1 MGMYKA
7 RNGKSLYRS
16 QGSAPTVVH
25 FFCSKRGH
33 SGGFSLNEQLRL
45 LRELQ
50 DVDLELKAIEAD
62 KERYPIEIRNLDEK
76 LASEK
81 EMLKERREKN
91 ELLEKERRQ
100 KEGDLELEQERMKRA
115 QSKLYEVKTNK
126 EYQALLT
133 EIETLKEISSQR
145 EIEILEIMDE
155 IDDVKK
161 EYAKMEKELLEMEK
175 KIGAEKKNLE
185 ENLGKVDGLLASK
198 KRKRTMVAKKLRPEL
213 MTFYQTLREKRRTAV
228 VPARFGACQGCN
240 MKIPPQMF
248 NEVQK
253 NEAIIVCPSCN
264 RILYWEDKT
273 DYR

>member
-1 MGMYKA
+1 M
-7 RNGKSLYRS
+7 
-16 QGSAPTVVH
+16 VH
-25 FFCSKRGH
+25 FFCAEKGH
-33 SGGFSLNEQLRL
+33 FGGFSLNEQLRL

-62 KERYPIEIRNLDEK
+62 KERYPMEIKNLDEK

-81 EMLKERREKN
+81 EMFKKREERI

-100 KEGDLELEQERMKRA
+100 KEGDLELEQERMKKA
-115 QSKLYEVKTNK
+115 QSKLYDVKTNK
-126 EYQALLT
+126 EYQALLV
-133 EIETLKEISSQR
+133 EIETLKEINSQR

-155 IDDVKK
+155 IDELKRK
-161 EYAKMEKELLEMEK
+161 YGRMQKELQEMEER
-175 KIGAEKKNLE
+175 IGAEKKQLE
-185 ENLGKVDGLLASK
+185 ESLGKVDGALASK
-198 KRKRTMVAKKLRPEL
+198 KRKRTMVTKKLSTEL
-213 MTFYQTLREKRRTAV
+213 IALYQTLKEKRRTAV

-253 NEAIIVCPSCN
+253 SEAIIVCPSCN
-264 RILYWEDKT
+264 RILYWEDKI

>member
-1 MGMYKA
+1 M
-7 RNGKSLYRS
+7 
-16 QGSAPTVVH
+16 VH
-25 FFCSKRGH
+25 FFCAEKGH
-33 SGGFSLNEQLRL
+33 FGGFSLNEQLRL

-62 KERYPIEIRNLDEK
+62 KERYPMEIKNLDEK

-81 EMLKERREKN
+81 EMFKKREERI

-100 KEGDLELEQERMKRA
+100 KEGDLELEQERMKKA
-115 QSKLYEVKTNK
+115 QSKLYDVKTNK
-126 EYQALLT
+126 EYQALLV
-133 EIETLKEISSQR
+133 EIETLKEINSQR

-155 IDDVKK
+155 IDELKR
-161 EYAKMEKELLEMEK
+161 EYGRMQKELQEMEER
-175 KIGAEKKNLE
+175 IGAEKKQLE
-185 ENLGKVDGLLASK
+185 ESLGKVDGALASK
-198 KRKRTMVAKKLRPEL
+198 KRKRTMVTKKLSTEL
-213 MTFYQTLREKRRTAV
+213 IALYQTLKEKRRTAV

-253 NEAIIVCPSCN
+253 SEAIIVCPSCN
-264 RILYWEDKT
+264 RILYWEDKI

>member
-1 MGMYKA
+1 
-7 RNGKSLYRS
+7 
-16 QGSAPTVVH
+16 
-25 FFCSKRGH
+25 
-33 SGGFSLNEQLRL
+33 LNEQLRL

-62 KERYPIEIRNLDEK
+62 KERYPREIRDLDEK

-81 EMLKERREKN
+81 EMFTKNGERI

-100 KEGDLELEQERMKRA
+100 KEGDLELEQERMKKA
-115 QSKLYEVKTNK
+115 QAKLYDVKTNK
-126 EYQALLT
+126 EYQALLV
-133 EIETLKEISSQR
+133 EIDTFREVSSQR

-155 IDDVKK
+155 TDELKK
-161 EYAKMEKELLEMEK
+161 EYRRMEEELHETEER
-175 KIGAEKKNLE
+175 IGAEKKKLE
-185 ENLGKVDGLLASK
+185 ESLGKVDGALTGK
-198 KRKRTMVAKKLRPEL
+198 KRKRTMVAKKLSPEL
-213 MTFYQTLREKRRTAV
+213 NALYQTLKEKRRTAV

-253 NEAIIVCPSCN
+253 NEAIIVCPSCH
-264 RILYWEDKT
+264 RILYWEDKI

>member
-1 MGMYKA
+1 M
-7 RNGKSLYRS
+7 
-16 QGSAPTVVH
+16 
-25 FFCSKRGH
+25 
-33 SGGFSLNEQLRL
+33 NEQLRL

-50 DVDLELKAIEAD
+50 DVDIELKAIEGD

-81 EMLKERREKN
+81 EMLRERREKN

-253 NEAIIVCPSCN
+253 SEAIIVCPSCN